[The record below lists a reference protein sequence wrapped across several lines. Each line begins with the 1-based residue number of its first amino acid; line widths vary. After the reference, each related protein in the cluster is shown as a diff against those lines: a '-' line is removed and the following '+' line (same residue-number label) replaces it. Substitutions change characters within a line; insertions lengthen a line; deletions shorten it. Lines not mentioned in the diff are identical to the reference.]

1 MVFKTGT
8 FHGKERDEI
17 LPQHPATLEQAVAT
31 VLASLACIDAS
42 AINVTAE
49 GDRIILTGST
59 MTLEEAERAAE
70 AAKSVKGVG
79 SVEQHIAA
87 I

>member
-17 LPQHPATLEQAVAT
+17 LPQHPAVLEQAVAKA
-31 VLASLACIDAS
+31 LASLASIDAS
-42 AINVTAE
+42 AITVTAE
-49 GDRIILTGST
+49 GNRIILTGST
-59 MTLEEAERAAE
+59 LTPEEAERAAE
-70 AAKSVKGVG
+70 IARSVKGVG
-79 SVEQHIAA
+79 SVEQRIAT